1 MALPNRNAFALRP
14 GMRRGLRTDIPIPT
28 RLVSNEEFPPLGQT
42 SEQVEVER
50 RIREQAGRLAGRL
63 GLRRRDF
70 LKTSGGMAASLLA
83 MNSVFGRFFDVL
95 EVEAAEPAAFQERK
109 GEPFSAEGEDLLP
122 RLAVRKPLHYV
133 LMDLE
138 PEPGPVRR
146 FEPSA

>member
-50 RIREQAGRLAGRL
+50 RIREQAG
-63 GLRRRDF
+63 
-70 LKTSGGMAASLLA
+70 LLA

-109 GEPFSAEGEDLLP
+109 GGALLS
-122 RLAVRKPLHYV
+122 R
-133 LMDLE
+133 
-138 PEPGPVRR
+138 GRR
-146 FEPSA
+146 SSSPTRRTETS